1 MVLHGDLGGVFRL
14 LDAQTH
20 QSAQRG
26 GGHGAGRADLCLT
39 AAFRAGDGAV
49 ALDESAEQAGDG
61 QRAQDLRIW
70 DIVRSLHVQQHGGQ
84 HTCGAAGRRG
94 DDGAVVG
101 VLFRNGKGIG
111 THDAQLA
118 HLRALIFLALRIE
131 ALGLALHVQAAR
143 QRALGGQTVGNGLL
157 HRLPDLRE
165 KVPDAGALV
174 QLHIFAQ
181 RDVAPAAELRDLRK
195 GIFGIDLIL
204 LLRRI
209 LPLDADV
216 AAADGGHAHG
226 GVGLAFAAGK
236 EVQRVRV
243 RQAVRRLL

>member
-1 MVLHGDLGGVFRL
+1 M
-14 LDAQTH
+14 
-20 QSAQRG
+20 
-26 GGHGAGRADLCLT
+26 
-39 AAFRAGDGAV
+39 
-49 ALDESAEQAGDG
+49 
-61 QRAQDLRIW
+61 
-70 DIVRSLHVQQHGGQ
+70 RS
-84 HTCGAAGRRG
+84 
-94 DDGAVVG
+94 
-101 VLFRNGKGIG
+101 
-111 THDAQLA
+111 
-118 HLRALIFLALRIE
+118 ALIFLALRIE

-195 GIFGIDLIL
+195 GIFRIDLIL
-204 LLRRI
+204 LLRRV
-209 LPLDADV
+209 LPLNADV